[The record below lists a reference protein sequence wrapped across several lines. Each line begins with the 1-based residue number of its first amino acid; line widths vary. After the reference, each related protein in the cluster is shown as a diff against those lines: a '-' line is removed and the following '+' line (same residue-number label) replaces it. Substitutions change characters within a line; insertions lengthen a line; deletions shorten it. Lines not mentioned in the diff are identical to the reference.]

1 MISFGYH
8 RHFKD
13 CSDERLVSY
22 VLDGNQDA
30 VVYFFYEKF
39 SSTFQ
44 YHIYKLFDGKVE
56 ISDLVDEF
64 FLFLY
69 EDDWRRLRMYDSSKA
84 ALSTWIS
91 SVSYRFFR
99 DYKRSK
105 IDLNGVVTISDKW
118 ESFRGDW
125 VESIDKGIDMDIR
138 SSIESIKNE
147 RDRKIAEE
155 IFLKDTSPENV
166 AEEFGMTVDYVYT
179 LKNRLLKQIRK
190 RLEDY
195 V

>member
-1 MISFGYH
+1 MNPFIVKRNF
-8 RHFKD
+8 RN
-13 CSDERLVSY
+13 CSDDRLVSY
-22 VLDGNQDA
+22 VLRGNQEA

-44 YHIYKLFDGKVE
+44 YHIYKLFDRKVE
-56 ISDLVDEF
+56 VSDLVDEF
-64 FLFLY
+64 FLYLY

-91 SVSYRFFR
+91 SVSFRFFR

-105 IDLNGVVTISDKW
+105 IDLNGLITISDRW

-125 VESIDKGIDMDIR
+125 VESMDRGIEMDIR
-138 SSIESIKNE
+138 NSIGDIKNG
-147 RDRKIAEE
+147 RDRRIAEK
-155 IFLKDTSPENV
+155 IFLEDKDPQDVSK
-166 AEEFGMTVDYVYT
+166 EFGMTVDYVYT
-179 LKNRLLKQIRK
+179 LKNRLSKQIRK
-190 RLEDY
+190 KLEDY